1 MRNQTEQGKERL
13 RKAVEKLTDEN
24 QNRLLGVLEA
34 LFFAQNRQETEAPGS
49 LEAVL
54 KVSK

>member
-1 MRNQTEQGKERL
+1 MKNQTEQGRERL
-13 RKAVEKLTDEN
+13 CKAVEKMTDEN

-34 LFFAQNRQETEAPGS
+34 LLFAQNRQETEVPGFR
-49 LEAVL
+49 EAVL

>member
-1 MRNQTEQGKERL
+1 MKNQTKQGKERL

-34 LFFAQNRQETEAPGS
+34 LFFAQNRQETEAPGF

-54 KVSK
+54 KVST